1 MNIKN
6 QFDQNSQQ
14 TDITP
19 FEAYQEIDKYY
30 EKFLENVFKPCY
42 MFKLAYYYY
51 LNPASIIVNHR
62 FTKDSLS
69 FLLEKIVYMYKKS
82 LVNPGEMVGLISA
95 QSIGEPTTQMN
106 LNTFHLA
113 GISTKSNVTRGVPR
127 MEEILALTSNMK
139 NPSMTI
145 YLKQDEESNRDK
157 AFDMISRI
165 ENTKF
170 KNFVTKSEIY
180 YDPDDLNTIIEK
192 DKGVMERY
200 KEFNEI
206 LKDCFVEDQEVSVN
220 RWIIRLTLN
229 KTAMIDS
236 NLTLD
241 EIHFSIKSIYNDNV
255 SCFYNDMDD
264 DEVVFRIR
272 LTNILKNKSKPLSLD
287 EDDHI
292 YMVKSFQ
299 HNLLNN
305 IVLRGVNGIDKV
317 NLLQIQ
323 NYMVFNEASGDF
335 DKKEVYALDTIGSNL
350 LNVLSLDYID
360 AERTFTNNI
369 IETLEVLGIEAARK
383 CLFNEILEVLSFDGG
398 YVNHHHLSLLCD
410 RMTCNESMVSIF
422 RHGINNDDIGP
433 IAKASFEET
442 TEMFLKAAR
451 HGELDE
457 MRGVSANI
465 MCGQNGY
472 YGTSAFSV
480 YLNMLELQK
489 LKKESVYKKEE
500 TNIFDDLLKEDD
512 QCSIKNLKIA
522 SNLETDVMQQKDNG
536 FEIDF

>member
-1 MNIKN
+1 V
-6 QFDQNSQQ
+6 S
-14 TDITP
+14 
-19 FEAYQEIDKYY
+19 
-30 EKFLENVFKPCY
+30 
-42 MFKLAYYYY
+42 
-51 LNPASIIVNHR
+51 HR
-62 FTKDSLS
+62 FTKESLA
-69 FLLEKIVYMYKKS
+69 FLLEKIVFMYKKS

-206 LKDCFVEDQEVSVN
+206 LKDCFVEDQEVSIN

-323 NYMVFNEASGDF
+323 NYMVFNETTGDF

-410 RMTCNESMVSIF
+410 RMTCNENMVSIF

-500 TNIFDDLLKEDD
+500 TNIFDELLKEDD

-522 SNLETDVMQQKDNG
+522 SNLETDVMQQKDND

>member
-1 MNIKN
+1 V
-6 QFDQNSQQ
+6 S
-14 TDITP
+14 
-19 FEAYQEIDKYY
+19 
-30 EKFLENVFKPCY
+30 
-42 MFKLAYYYY
+42 
-51 LNPASIIVNHR
+51 HR
-62 FTKDSLS
+62 FTKESLA
-69 FLLEKIVYMYKKS
+69 FLLEKIVFMYKKS

-206 LKDCFVEDQEVSVN
+206 LKDCFVEDQEVSIN

-323 NYMVFNEASGDF
+323 NYMVFNETTGDF

-410 RMTCNESMVSIF
+410 RMTCNENMVSIF

-480 YLNMLELQK
+480 YLNMMELQK

-500 TNIFDDLLKEDD
+500 TNIFDELLKEDD

-522 SNLETDVMQQKDNG
+522 SNLETDVMQQKDND

>member
-1 MNIKN
+1 
-6 QFDQNSQQ
+6 
-14 TDITP
+14 
-19 FEAYQEIDKYY
+19 
-30 EKFLENVFKPCY
+30 
-42 MFKLAYYYY
+42 
-51 LNPASIIVNHR
+51 
-62 FTKDSLS
+62 
-69 FLLEKIVYMYKKS
+69 
-82 LVNPGEMVGLISA
+82 
-95 QSIGEPTTQMN
+95 
-106 LNTFHLA
+106 
-113 GISTKSNVTRGVPR
+113 

-145 YLKQDEESNRDK
+145 YLKQDEESSRDK

-323 NYMVFNEASGDF
+323 NYMVFNEVTGDF
-335 DKKEVYALDTIGSNL
+335 DKKEIYALDTIGSNL

-480 YLNMLELQK
+480 YLNMMELQK

-500 TNIFDDLLKEDD
+500 ANIFDELLKEDD
-512 QCSIKNLKIA
+512 QCSIKNLKIV
-522 SNLETDVMQQKDNG
+522 SNLETDVMQQKDND